1 MEKKTRKKLTAFNG
15 MTPRDW
21 TKSSRSV
28 WTARDVS
35 SPRQKHHLEHGAT
48 FPIAL
53 AERAITM
60 YSKKNDLIFDPFLG
74 IGSTLSAAMKLGR
87 KGLGFELY
95 AKFAKTANEIT
106 KQASFG
112 DNGELVKQKQ
122 LDVIKGDCRE
132 VDKLI
137 KKPSIQLTFTS
148 PPYAN
153 FIQRSVKDRKTTHK
167 TSRLVSHNKSVVKQ
181 YGSNSKDFGNLS
193 YPEFLAETE
202 SLMKKIYKATKPNGY
217 NVWVVKDHRDPQN
230 GLPYIPVHSDIA
242 RVGENAGF
250 RFHDLIV
257 WDQND
262 QRSLVLLGYPTVFYS
277 NINHTFLV
285 VLRKTV

>member
-122 LDVIKGDCRE
+122 LSLLMPFLPLPE
-132 VDKLI
+132 TLI
-137 KKPSIQLTFTS
+137 T
-148 PPYAN
+148 
-153 FIQRSVKDRKTTHK
+153 
-167 TSRLVSHNKSVVKQ
+167 
-181 YGSNSKDFGNLS
+181 
-193 YPEFLAETE
+193 
-202 SLMKKIYKATKPNGY
+202 
-217 NVWVVKDHRDPQN
+217 
-230 GLPYIPVHSDIA
+230 
-242 RVGENAGF
+242 
-250 RFHDLIV
+250 
-257 WDQND
+257 
-262 QRSLVLLGYPTVFYS
+262 
-277 NINHTFLV
+277 
-285 VLRKTV
+285 